1 VRQYRAK
8 VSGPLLDRID
18 IHVEVPSLP
27 YRELAGTVRSESSAA
42 VRGRVQKARA
52 IQQRRFD
59 GGPTR
64 LNAQMTGKQLRA
76 FCPLGEESQK
86 LLEMAVDRLGLS
98 ARAYTRVLKVA
109 RTIADLEDE
118 ADIGPGHV
126 AEAIQYRVLDRS
138 VV

>member
-1 VRQYRAK
+1 M
-8 VSGPLLDRID
+8 SGPLLDRID

-27 YRELAGTVRSESSAA
+27 YRELAGVGRSESSEA
-42 VRGRVQKARA
+42 VRRRVQDARE
-52 IQQRRFD
+52 IQQQRFD
-59 GGPTR
+59 GASTR
-64 LNAQMTGKQLRA
+64 LNSRMTGKQLRA

-109 RTIADLEDE
+109 RTIADLEGE
-118 ADIGPGHV
+118 TNVQPQHV
-126 AEAIQYRVLDRS
+126 SEAIQYRALDRS